1 MNLHRLLKQK
11 ILHQDGS
18 TSSIPP
24 SSASSNSITYIT
36 RMTIMVVL
44 EPYAVI
50 NKNLR
55 MKNEFDK
62 MLDAVISQLGVEN

>member
-1 MNLHRLLKQK
+1 
-11 ILHQDGS
+11 
-18 TSSIPP
+18 
-24 SSASSNSITYIT
+24 
-36 RMTIMVVL
+36 MVVL

-62 MLDAVISQLGVEN
+62 MLDAVISQLGVAN